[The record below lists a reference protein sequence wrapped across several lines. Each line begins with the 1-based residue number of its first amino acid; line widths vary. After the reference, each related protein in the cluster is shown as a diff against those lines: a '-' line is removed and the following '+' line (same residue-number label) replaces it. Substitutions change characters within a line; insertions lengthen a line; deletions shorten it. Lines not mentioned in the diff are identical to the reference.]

1 MLENIISKLFRRQ
14 SEKIAELNS
23 ISVAASLA
31 NRDIFLPFK
40 NCNEGKTVV
49 LCGAGPTFSKYKP
62 MDNVVH
68 VAVNRALL
76 NEKIKF
82 DWFIADDWE
91 GVYFFEDEV
100 INYDCIK
107 FIGTQ
112 VGGPNSRVI
121 PESFCIKSKA
131 LRYYNDSYFQSNSF
145 NGKFVFDI
153 DRRPIAGAV
162 NIALSAMQIVLYSH
176 PSQIYLVGCDA
187 SANGHYK
194 NGDKISDAQN
204 KRFAT
209 DIKKSVGND
218 AVIDKWREL
227 REFAKTYY
235 PDTEIISINPVGLK
249 GIFRDEYYD

>member
-1 MLENIISKLFRRQ
+1 MYEKIISRLFKRQ
-14 SEKIAELNS
+14 SERIAEYDS

-31 NRDIFLPFK
+31 NRDVFLPFK
-40 NCNEGKTVV
+40 NCNEGKCVA
-49 LCGAGPTFSKYKP
+49 LCGAGPTLSKYKP
-62 MDNVVH
+62 MANVVH

-91 GVYFFEDEV
+91 GVHFFENEA
-100 INYDCIK
+100 IEYDCVK

-112 VGGPNSRVI
+112 VGGPASRII

-145 NGKFVFDI
+145 NGNFVFDI

-162 NIALSAMQIVLYSH
+162 NIALSAMQIVLFSH
-176 PSQIYLVGCDA
+176 PSRIYLVGCDA
-187 SANGHYK
+187 SANGHFVDS
-194 NGDKISDAQN
+194 DKLSNEQN
-204 KRFAT
+204 KRYAI
-209 DIKKSVGND
+209 DMKKSVGND
-218 AVIDKWREL
+218 AVIGKWREL
-227 REFAKTYY
+227 KEFANTYY

-249 GIFRDEYYD
+249 GIFRDEYQE